1 MNNRERRGSVKGI
14 ISVGI
19 AIVLT
24 ALFGPVGAT
33 LVDSIW
39 RLYRERFRLSCFSS
53 GPIHIRC
60 RRFPVFYP
68 VARLRH
74 LGGDGRQILGT

>member
-1 MNNRERRGSVKGI
+1 MNNRERRGSVKRI

-19 AIVLT
+19 ASVLT

-39 RLYRERFRLSCFSS
+39 RLYHDRYRLSCFSS
-53 GPIHIRC
+53 GPTHIRT
-60 RRFPVFYP
+60 
-68 VARLRH
+68 
-74 LGGDGRQILGT
+74 ILTPGSMTRVLLAGERNTRIR